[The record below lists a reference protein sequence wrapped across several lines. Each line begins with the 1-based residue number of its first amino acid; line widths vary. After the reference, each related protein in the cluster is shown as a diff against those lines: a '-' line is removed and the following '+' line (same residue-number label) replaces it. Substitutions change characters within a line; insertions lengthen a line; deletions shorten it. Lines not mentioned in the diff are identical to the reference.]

1 MECGPLAGGAL
12 ALGPGAPLA
21 KAAAGAENAIKPGRP
36 GMLAGLAY
44 QESLFYEMGHTGLQ
58 LYISEI
64 PLEKHRRGRNFSDV
78 KFRLRG
84 TRQTSSRSWLRGIV
98 AHTTCNIISDCIR
111 RRTL

>member
-58 LYISEI
+58 SPVFVRAVAVNAEGA
-64 PLEKHRRGRNFSDV
+64 EK
-78 KFRLRG
+78 
-84 TRQTSSRSWLRGIV
+84 
-98 AHTTCNIISDCIR
+98 
-111 RRTL
+111 